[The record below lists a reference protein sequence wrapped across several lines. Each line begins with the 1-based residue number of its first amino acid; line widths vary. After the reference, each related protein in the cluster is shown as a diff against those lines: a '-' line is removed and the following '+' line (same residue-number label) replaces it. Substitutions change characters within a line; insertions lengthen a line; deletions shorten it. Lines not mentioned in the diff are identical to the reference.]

1 MSKKSELEAKI
12 AKARPIYPDFAVGL
26 TDEQIEE
33 RRKEGLSNNVPKK
46 VTKTYWG
53 ILFDNVFTFFN
64 LIYFV
69 LAILMA
75 YGKTPVSS
83 FFFLLPIA
91 GNIVIGLITDIR
103 ARRMVDKLRLVTNP
117 KVRVVRGAKET
128 EIDLHDL
135 FLSDIVILQAGD
147 QVPADAIVVNGRLSM
162 NEALVTGESAK
173 IEKKVGDNIL
183 SGTFV
188 QAGKAY
194 VRVVKVGIANYAEGL
209 QNSAKRFSR
218 PKSELKTSFFLIFTT
233 TGIIAIL
240 FGLVQLLIWLAQND
254 WAVDYPK
261 YQEFIKGLS
270 GSLVAMIPAGLYLL
284 TSLTLGIGVLSLA
297 KKRMNVQE
305 LYCIEMLARVDTICF
320 DKTGTLTDGNLS
332 FGEIYCFGEETEAE
346 IKKALKSIVLATGD
360 DNATA
365 KAVKALD
372 VSDVWEA
379 DASIPF
385 DSARKYS
392 AASFAESGTFV
403 LGAPGFVDAKKNDYA
418 EIRIEKLSDRGYRV
432 LGLYHSNSMIKNDEI
447 PAKLNLIAVI
457 SLSDHIKEDAKA
469 NIEWFKSNDVAIKV
483 ISGDNPATVSE
494 IAGLVGVPDAAHY
507 ISLQGVKDED
517 IPSLAD
523 KYSVF
528 GRVSPEQKA
537 LLIEALQKNGHKVAM
552 TGDGVND
559 ILALKK
565 ADCSIAMASG
575 SSAAQNVSHIVSLD
589 NDFSKLPDVVSE
601 GRRVINNLQ
610 RTAALFLSKTLFAI
624 TITTVFLVASLVNE
638 AEHYPF
644 TTSNMIL
651 WELFTIGIGGFLL
664 ALQPSNERLK
674 GNFMKFIITHAIPS
688 GLMET
693 LSVLAV
699 FSIHWANPS
708 FLNFEQATAI
718 AVMVFSFLSYLTLYI
733 VSIPLDRYRII
744 VFCSLAILGAGFFL
758 LDRYGPFGLWS
769 VKYAG
774 LDWNKTFLAVGV
786 YLACALLYLSSVCVI
801 RYFEK
806 KRVRI

>member
-12 AKARPIYPDFAVGL
+12 AKAEPIYPDFAVGL
-26 TDEQIEE
+26 TDKQIEA
-33 RRKEGLSNNVPKK
+33 RKKEGLSNNVPKK

-75 YGKTPVSS
+75 YGKTPLSS
-83 FFFLLPIA
+83 FFFLLPIV

-103 ARRMVDKLRLVTNP
+103 ARRLVDKLRLVTNP
-117 KVRVVRGAKET
+117 KVRVVRGGKET
-128 EIDLHDL
+128 EIDVRDL
-135 FLSDIVILQAGD
+135 LLSDIVILQAGD

-162 NEALVTGESAK
+162 NKALVTGESAK
-173 IEKKVGDNIL
+173 VEKKVGDNVL

-209 QNSAKRFSR
+209 QNSAKRFAR
-218 PKSELKTSFFLIFTT
+218 PKSELKASFFLIFTT

-254 WAVDYPK
+254 WVVDYAK
-261 YQEFIKGLS
+261 YQEFVKGLS

-320 DKTGTLTDGNLS
+320 DKTGTLTDGNLA

-346 IKKALKSIVLATGD
+346 IKESLKSLVAATGD

-365 KAVKALD
+365 KAIKALD

-379 DASIPF
+379 SANIPF

-392 AASFAESGTFV
+392 AASFVKKGTFV

-432 LGLYHSNSMIKNDEI
+432 LGLYHSDSMIKNDKI
-447 PAKLNLIAVI
+447 PAKLDLIAII

-469 NIEWFKSNDVAIKV
+469 NIEWFKNNDVAIKV
-483 ISGDNPATVSE
+483 ISGDNPMTVSE
-494 IAGLVGVPDAAHY
+494 IAGLVGVPSAARY
-507 ISLQGVKDED
+507 ISLQGVKDEE

-624 TITTVFLVASLVNE
+624 TITVTFLVASLINE

-688 GLMET
+688 GLMEM
-693 LSVLAV
+693 LSVLVV

-708 FLNFEQATAI
+708 FLSFEQATAI

-733 VSIPLDRYRII
+733 VSMPLDKYRII
-744 VFCSLAILGAGFFL
+744 VFLTLAVLGAGFFL
-758 LDRYGPFGLWS
+758 LDRFGPFGLWS
-769 VKYAG
+769 IKYVG
-774 LDWNKTFLAVGV
+774 IDWSKTFLAVGS
-786 YLACALLYLSSVCVI
+786 YLVCGLLYLISVYVI
-801 RYFEK
+801 RYIEK
-806 KRVRI
+806 KRARI